1 MVTSGE
7 ISVLIKFSL
16 KREKH
21 LENLK
26 EKIKNIQQITPNKIT
41 KFSTTRWTVRVKSQV
56 IGCQSQIGKFDLV
69 FRFHLGHNLSEKM
82 SATSSKQLAK
92 LIISLL

>member
-1 MVTSGE
+1 MLSHIMDTAGE
-7 ISVLIKFSL
+7 ISVLIKFSP

-41 KFSTTRWTVRVKSQV
+41 NFSTTRWIVRAS
-56 IGCQSQIGKFDLV
+56 DLL
-69 FRFHLGHNLSEKM
+69 R
-82 SATSSKQLAK
+82 
-92 LIISLL
+92 II